1 MDKVNV
7 LLSSYNGE
15 KYIKTLLDSVL
26 SQENVDVDLLV
37 RDDASSDTTI
47 DILQSYQAKKQLNLL
62 QGENMGPAR
71 SFLFLLQ
78 HSHDANYYAFADED
92 DFWEKE
98 KLSVAIEKLQK
109 SGKKPALY
117 FSRTQPT
124 DNNLNPIPSINIH
137 PKLTFAE
144 SLVYAY
150 ASGCTMV
157 LNKSLRDILNTYTP
171 NYIPMHDYWI
181 ISVALAIGAD
191 VIFDTNSYILYR
203 QHTGNTVGM
212 GKGKMYEWKR
222 RILRLL
228 HQEESRSRMAQEIYQ
243 GFRKDID
250 SENLDTLQLYIEAK
264 KNIFKRIHLL
274 FESKYQCADP
284 STWHKFKLAV
294 LLNTY

>member
-98 KLSVAIEKLQK
+98 KLSVAIEKL
-109 SGKKPALY
+109 
-117 FSRTQPT
+117 
-124 DNNLNPIPSINIH
+124 
-137 PKLTFAE
+137 
-144 SLVYAY
+144 
-150 ASGCTMV
+150 
-157 LNKSLRDILNTYTP
+157 
-171 NYIPMHDYWI
+171 
-181 ISVALAIGAD
+181 
-191 VIFDTNSYILYR
+191 
-203 QHTGNTVGM
+203 
-212 GKGKMYEWKR
+212 
-222 RILRLL
+222 
-228 HQEESRSRMAQEIYQ
+228 
-243 GFRKDID
+243 
-250 SENLDTLQLYIEAK
+250 
-264 KNIFKRIHLL
+264 
-274 FESKYQCADP
+274 
-284 STWHKFKLAV
+284 
-294 LLNTY
+294 